1 MERVLLF
8 LKGVCMGLSDIIPGV
23 SGGTMALILGIY
35 RQFIDA
41 LKSLNIRWVAPL
53 VRWLVGG
60 RKEVDWAAFIEEL
73 ERMDLRFL
81 ATLGAGIGV
90 AVLVGSMIIPTLL
103 EQYPVQMRAFFFGLI
118 LASVWVPYKMI
129 DVDKSAAAIAA
140 VLLAA
145 VLGAGFGYLA
155 TDPGRTL
162 DVSRTW
168 TEVESTGESLKD
180 LARRAPSAATSD
192 HIYWAPQNEGLRQAV
207 AADDPE
213 FAQRL
218 RDSWEGIDADAPADK
233 ATLKA
238 RAEPYQDVFVPEDV
252 AVQVPRPA
260 YWYVFGAGMIAISAM
275 LLPGISG
282 SYILLILGV
291 YFFVLNALKGSIS
304 TLVAGGIPLSQ
315 GGFVL
320 LFMLGMGI
328 GLLSFARVLSY
339 LLHRFPA
346 VTLSV
351 LVGLMLGCLRGIW
364 PFRSTVDGQVIN
376 VMPEAFSPL
385 VLSALATLVVGVIIV
400 GALTWLGA
408 RRQELKD

>member
-1 MERVLLF
+1 MLF

-35 RQFIDA
+35 RQFIEA
-41 LKSLNIRWVAPL
+41 LKSLNIHWVAPL
-53 VRWLVGG
+53 GRWLVGG
-60 RKEVDWAAFIEEL
+60 RKEADWAACAEAI

-81 ATLGAGIGV
+81 ATLGAGIGG

-129 DVDKSAAAIAA
+129 DVDKSASAIAA
-140 VLLAA
+140 VVLAA
-145 VLGAGFGYLA
+145 SLGAGFGYFV

-180 LARRAPSAATSD
+180 LARRAPSAATSES
-192 HIYWAPQNEGLRQAV
+192 IYWAAQNEGLRQAV
-207 AADDPE
+207 AAEDPGLA
-213 FAQRL
+213 AQF
-218 RDSWEGIDADAPADK
+218 RDTWEGVDSDAPADK

-238 RAEPYQDVFVPEDV
+238 RAEPYQDVFVPEGV
-252 AVQVPRPA
+252 GVQVPRPA
-260 YWYVFGAGMIAISAM
+260 HWYVFGAGMIAISAM

-304 TLVAGGIPLSQ
+304 TLAAGGIPLSQ

-328 GLLSFARVLSY
+328 GLLSFARLLSF
-339 LLHRFPA
+339 LLHKFPA

-364 PFRSTVDGQVIN
+364 PFRSVVDGQVIN
-376 VMPEAFSPL
+376 VMPESVSPL
-385 VLSALATLVVGVIIV
+385 VFSALATLIVGVIIV

-408 RRQELKD
+408 KRQTLKG